1 MILQVISAF
10 FGVICMSVVFGVPK
24 KLLPYSG
31 GVGAF
36 GWLIYLLIDKPILL
50 QAFFATFIVSLLSH
64 IFARLLKAPGTVFL
78 IPGILPIVPGIGVY
92 RIVYYVIEGQ
102 TQLSVFYL
110 SQTIQVAGVIALAI
124 FIMDSI
130 FKIIQL
136 RKQ

>member
-1 MILQVISAF
+1 
-10 FGVICMSVVFGVPK
+10 MSVVFGVPK

-31 GVGAF
+31 LVGAF
-36 GWLIYLLIDKPILL
+36 GWLIYLIIGKPILL
-50 QAFFATFIVSLLSH
+50 QTFFATFIVSLLSH

-92 RIVYYVIEGQ
+92 RIVYYAIEGE
-102 TQLSVFYL
+102 TKLSSYYL
-110 SQTIQVAGVIALAI
+110 TQTIQVAGIIALAI